1 MADRRE
7 LQRSLRRAATAFG
20 VLALLLLALGL
31 PLAAP
36 IAHAVARGAALETE
50 YGRPA
55 GPPPPVQ
62 YWVNLTDAPA
72 FVPNALG
79 GVDAGAAVTVHL
91 NNTGAYAHSFTLEKT
106 GNVVLNRSWSP
117 AQLEHYFATN
127 GSLANASVAAGGS
140 AVVNFTLPSTAGA
153 SYEFVSTEPY
163 QFEAGMLGFLNT
175 TAGPGVK
182 LTEQTS
188 DQLRFLPDQ
197 LVVNT
202 SSYPVVVDV
211 QITNAGSDSHTWT
224 LAPQADVFPTSQNYS
239 DYLKLHAALANA
251 QITGPGAVA
260 WANFTIAQQGEYEY
274 FCTISGH
281 FAAGMNGTLFVGVQ
295 PPAQAA
301 PPSTALVQ
309 TTVLAG
315 AGALLLVGVVLA
327 LATTW
332 MGRLPPKTTGHH
344 H

>member
-7 LQRSLRRAATAFG
+7 LRRSLRRAATAFG
-20 VLALLLLALGL
+20 VLALFLLVLGL

-36 IAHAVARGAALETE
+36 IAHAEARGAALETE
-50 YGRPA
+50 YGRA
-55 GPPPPVQ
+55 AAAPPPVH
-62 YWVNLTDAPA
+62 YWLTMTDAPA
-72 FVPNALG
+72 FLPSALG
-79 GVDAGAAVTVHL
+79 GVDAGAAVTIHF
-91 NNTGAYAHSFTLEKT
+91 NNTGTYAHSFAIEKT
-106 GNVVLNRSWSP
+106 ANFLLNHSWSP
-117 AQLEHYFATN
+117 PQLSSYFATN
-127 GSLANASVAAGGS
+127 GSLANATVAAGGS
-140 AVVNFTLPSTAGA
+140 ASVNFTLPPAVGA

-163 QFEAGMLGFLNT
+163 QFQAGMRGFLNT
-175 TAGPGVK
+175 TAGPGVT

-197 LVVNT
+197 LVVNAT
-202 SSYPVVVDV
+202 TYPVVVDV
-211 QITNAGSDSHTWT
+211 QISNGGSDGHTWT
-224 LAPQADVFPTSQNYS
+224 LAPQANVFPTSQNYS
-239 DYLKLHAALANA
+239 SYLLLHPPLANA
-251 QITGPGAVA
+251 QITGPGVVV

-301 PPSTALVQ
+301 PPSTAIVQ
-309 TTVLAG
+309 TTILMG

-332 MGRLPPKTTGHH
+332 MGRFPPKAAGHH
-344 H
+344 